1 LRNQFKELYKQTNND
16 GRDDQ
21 REETK
26 KLEQL
31 KQQLSDINE
40 NNYSLFVQSKDI
52 KEENDTHDKNKK
64 AEESDL
70 KNKTS
75 KKVKD
80 SIMLKEKIGNI
91 NNQIEEL
98 VSKKEKRESHKR
110 ELKLMYAD
118 AISTIRNMIKYMNIK
133 VDSKSQD
140 IMGNEGEINHENI
153 LMYLSKIEDK
163 VTDLVIR
170 RNRQTKQDP
179 IDANKDDNMDQG
191 DKIPDSLKVAKD
203 MTTKMDHD
211 DQKEVSSMMK
221 KNEMVNRA
229 IAKFSTTIDREKF
242 ELMGG
247 KK

>member
-1 LRNQFKELYKQTNND
+1 
-16 GRDDQ
+16 
-21 REETK
+21 
-26 KLEQL
+26 
-31 KQQLSDINE
+31 
-40 NNYSLFVQSKDI
+40 
-52 KEENDTHDKNKK
+52 
-64 AEESDL
+64 
-70 KNKTS
+70 
-75 KKVKD
+75 
-80 SIMLKEKIGNI
+80 MLKEKIATI
-91 NNQIEEL
+91 NNQIEDL
-98 VSKKEKRESHKR
+98 VAKKEKRESHKR

-191 DKIPDSLKVAKD
+191 DKIPDTLKVAKD

-211 DQKEVSSMMK
+211 GEKEVSSMMK

-242 ELMGG
+242 GEKFESIG